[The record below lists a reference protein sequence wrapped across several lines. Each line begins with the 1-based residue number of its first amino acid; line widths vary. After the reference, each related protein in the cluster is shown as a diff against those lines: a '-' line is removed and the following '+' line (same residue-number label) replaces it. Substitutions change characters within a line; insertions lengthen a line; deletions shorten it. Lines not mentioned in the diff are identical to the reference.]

1 MKLSNWIT
9 VLVALGLG
17 IALGLV
23 YGWVIAPV
31 QYVDVTPNI
40 LRADYRAD
48 YVLMV
53 AEAHMREQNSELS
66 ARRLALLGSDPPAK
80 MVEETLIYAA
90 QNGFTQTETM
100 TLKGLFTAMQTYQ
113 PQGGSAP

>member
-9 VLVALGLG
+9 LFVALVLG

-23 YGWVIAPV
+23 YGWVIYPV

-53 AEAHMREQNSELS
+53 AEAHVREQNSDLS
-66 ARRLALLGSDPPAK
+66 ARRLALLGSESPAK
-80 MVEETLIYAA
+80 IVEETLIYAA
-90 QNGFTQTETM
+90 QNGFTQTEM
-100 TLKGLFTAMQTYQ
+100 LTLKGLLAAMQTYGAKGIGV
-113 PQGGSAP
+113 P